1 MNISTEDLEGSA
13 LDWAVAK
20 VMGHKIADNC
30 YRDYIR
36 IHLPSPKQSG
46 YTMAFCPSTDWAV
59 GGAIIERERISLS
72 YRAVPDEP
80 YWAAEIDEPLC
91 QEYGPTALVAA
102 MRCYVRSKL
111 GNVVH
116 VPYELTY

>member
-1 MNISTEDLEGSA
+1 MNISTDDLIGMP

-20 VMGHKIADNC
+20 CLNHQIAEN
-30 YRDYIR
+30 YGAYIR
-36 IHLPSPKQSG
+36 IYLPDSKQSG
-46 YTMAFCPSTDWAV
+46 HTLIFCPSTDWAV
-59 GGAIIERERISLS
+59 GGAIIEREKISLS

-111 GNVVH
+111 GNVVN
-116 VPYELTY
+116 VPNELTY